1 MGPGPLWLISWPFSW
16 NLYVMEWSVL
26 AVLQVKVRL
35 VEVSSTEPWLLALIV
50 GVLGTTGGGQRR
62 GIKEQTLV
70 HYLA

>member
-1 MGPGPLWLISWPFSW
+1 MGPGPVLLISWPFSW

-35 VEVSSTEPWLLALIV
+35 VEVSSTESWLLVLID

-62 GIKEQTLV
+62 GMKQQMLLK
-70 HYLA
+70 Y